1 MLRPTHIPV
10 TPRGY
15 EQAFFTSAT
24 LPVLSTERLSVR
36 APNLDDFEVYASI
49 ACTERGKHLGGPKTR
64 AEAWADYAQMCATWV
79 LRGHGIWTVTSD
91 SVPIGFVRIGT
102 EPGDESHELGFMFT
116 EACEGHGY
124 AHEASQAALLHARDT
139 LHLPELVSY
148 IHASNTRAIA
158 LAERLG
164 AKHRGTLNGNR
175 VYRYWGPRG

>member
-1 MLRPTHIPV
+1 M
-10 TPRGY
+10 
-15 EQAFFTSAT
+15 
-24 LPVLSTERLSVR
+24 R
-36 APNLDDFEVYASI
+36 APNLDYFEVYASI

-91 SVPIGFVRIGT
+91 SVPIGFVLIWT

-116 EACEGHGY
+116 EAGEGHGY